1 MVVLGKSGKVQ
12 GAPPM
17 GMDVDDDDDKPK
29 KQNDKQNDNNNN
41 HTYNNDTYNHRR
53 DNLWHPPPSGPPRQF
68 AFHP

>member
-41 HTYNNDTYNHRR
+41 HTGNVNVA
-53 DNLWHPPPSGPPRQF
+53 GPNQHTLMLCNR
-68 AFHP
+68 

>member
-29 KQNDKQNDNNNN
+29 KQNDKQNDNNN
-41 HTYNNDTYNHRR
+41 HTGNVNVA
-53 DNLWHPPPSGPPRQF
+53 GPNQHTLMLCNR
-68 AFHP
+68 

>member
-41 HTYNNDTYNHRR
+41 HTVNVNVA
-53 DNLWHPPPSGPPRQF
+53 GPNQHTLMLCNR
-68 AFHP
+68 